1 MREMAGQMQ
10 ALDQF
15 VSRAR
20 AQNGRHHDAQV
31 RVMTH
36 LGGVVKAGAAAG
48 GAKLAAAYNRTR
60 GLGDEVAAQTWE
72 LSTSLPPLDASVR
85 QPLGELRMAISEA
98 PMAPYVPTGE
108 TPQRVLYQ
116 YPSALPRTAPHE
128 QLLASRLARVSAE
141 PLAGSSS
148 PSKSLVFA
156 DQEDEILPM
165 EDLRMAGGSGGLR
178 EVSANMAAHWTEAT
192 GAAAAALPR
201 AVSSPAR
208 MLPPPLK
215 RRDTREGHRLPGAG
229 GKGGSGRGEGEN
241 GVGKRRRLRSSPTA

>member
-1 MREMAGQMQ
+1 MKEMAGQMQ

-36 LGGVVKAGAAAG
+36 LGGVVKAGAVAG

-60 GLGDEVAAQTWE
+60 GLGDAVAAQTWE

-141 PLAGSSS
+141 PLVGSS

-156 DQEDEILPM
+156 DQEDEVLSM
-165 EDLRMAGGSGGLR
+165 EDLRPAGGSGGLR
-178 EVSANMAAHWTEAT
+178 EVNANMASHWTEAA

-201 AVSSPAR
+201 VVSSPAR

-215 RRDTREGHRLPGAG
+215 RRDTKEGRRLPGG
-229 GKGGSGRGEGEN
+229 GSRGVSGRGGGEN
-241 GVGKRRRLRSSPTA
+241 GAGGRRRLRRSPTA